1 MQDIRKVEDE
11 IEILKIKVEKLEL
24 EKIRIV
30 NLLIT
35 TMSKAV
41 TDDELKEKI
50 KDILDNLLTN
60 IWKIVIL

>member
-60 IWKIVIL
+60 I